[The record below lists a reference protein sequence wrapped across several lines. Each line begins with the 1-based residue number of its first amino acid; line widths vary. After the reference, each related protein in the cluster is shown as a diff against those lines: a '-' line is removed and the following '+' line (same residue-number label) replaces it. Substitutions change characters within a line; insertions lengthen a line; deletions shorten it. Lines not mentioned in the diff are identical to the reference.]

1 MADSTLQTIAAMIR
15 EVMDDDLDDLEFGM
29 DTSFADDLELESI
42 ELVALAELVQARW
55 GDQVD
60 FNAWIAGQT
69 LDQVIA
75 LNVGALVDYVDSCI
89 S

>member
-15 EVMDDDLDDLEFGM
+15 EVMDDDLDDLEIGM

-42 ELVALAELVQARW
+42 ELVALAEQVQSQW

-60 FNAWIAGQT
+60 FNAWIAGQS

-75 LNVGALVDYVDSCI
+75 LHVGALVDYVDSCI